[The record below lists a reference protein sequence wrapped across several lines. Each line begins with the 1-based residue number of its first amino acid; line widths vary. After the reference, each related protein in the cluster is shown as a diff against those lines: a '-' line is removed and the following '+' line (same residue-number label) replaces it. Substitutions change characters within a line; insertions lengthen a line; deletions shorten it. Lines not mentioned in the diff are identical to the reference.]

1 MTKEEKT
8 QPSEPLTAE
17 EKLEE
22 KRQQEEAQRSS
33 DLQSAMELFGGMW
46 SLLLGQ
52 CNPLIRTLISGQDTL
67 IIRTT
72 KQDTFK

>member
-8 QPSEPLTAE
+8 QPLEPLTAE

-22 KRQQEEAQRSS
+22 KRRQEEAQRSS
-33 DLQSAMELFGGMW
+33 DLQSAMELFGGGW

-52 CNPLIRTLISGQDTL
+52 CNPLIRTLISGQDTW
-67 IIRTT
+67 
-72 KQDTFK
+72 